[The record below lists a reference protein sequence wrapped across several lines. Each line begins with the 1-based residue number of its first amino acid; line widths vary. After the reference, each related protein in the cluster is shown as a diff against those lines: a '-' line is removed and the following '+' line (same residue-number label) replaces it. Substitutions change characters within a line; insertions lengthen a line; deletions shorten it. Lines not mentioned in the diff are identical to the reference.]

1 MQIGVVAKK
10 VGLTVDAVRFYE
22 SNALLPRPPRSEGG
36 FRQYGESDVETLAFV
51 RRVKRLGFTLSEIRG
66 FLKLRGNR
74 LQPCA
79 PARRQL
85 QRKLVDVRQKLAD
98 LQRLEHELR
107 LALRSC
113 DRELRK
119 RNAHCPVLAEAN
131 GNTWEVQK

>member
-66 FLKLRGNR
+66 LLKLRGIDCS
-74 LQPCA
+74 P
-79 PARRQL
+79 
-85 QRKLVDVRQKLAD
+85 
-98 LQRLEHELR
+98 
-107 LALRSC
+107 ALRHAANCS
-113 DRELRK
+113 ESSLMYG
-119 RNAHCPVLAEAN
+119 RNWQTFRGWSTNSVWRCEVVTESFVSAMRIVPSWQGLTAIP
-131 GNTWEVQK
+131 WEVQK